1 MTSAIVTTNINALYP
16 VAGQDNN
23 SQGFRDNFSY
33 IKTGLTTAASEIT
46 DLQTHAARTDTDNNF
61 NGVKIENAETNLLH
75 GTVLNGGSVPD
86 EGDTSGI
93 VAVDVRDA
101 EYFTFTFTDDLVI
114 RFSNWVASVG
124 GLYSKVK
131 IVVKDDGT
139 AREIDFATTSGTII
153 SNDTLP
159 ITTAGNVAN
168 NYVFEAW
175 SINGGNIVFVNYVGV
190 FN

>member
-46 DLQTHAARTDTDNNF
+46 DLQTHSARTDTDNNF
-61 NGVKIENAETNLLH
+61 NGVKIENAETNLLL
-75 GTVLNGGSVPD
+75 GTVLNVGTVPLA
-86 EGDTSGI
+86 GNTTGI
-93 VAVDVRDA
+93 VNIDIRNA

-114 RFSNWVASVG
+114 RFSNWVSSVG
-124 GLYSKVK
+124 GLYTKVK
-131 IVVKDDGT
+131 LVVKDNGT
-139 AREIDFATTSGTII
+139 AQDIGFSTTSGTII
-153 SNDTLP
+153 SNATLP

-175 SINGGNIVFVNYVGV
+175 SINGGNIVFVNYVGE